1 MKRTAALLLAA
12 SLLGCSTAPRPAGE
26 TADPQVEWLRKN
38 AIPFRSISPADRD
51 FSDLQ
56 PLKKVLLN
64 RRIVLLG
71 EQSHGDGTT
80 FLAKARLIEFLHE
93 EMGFDV
99 LAFESGLYD
108 CWRADQALQSG
119 EDPVKA
125 VRSGVFPIWTR
136 SEQVVPLMEYLG
148 ARSRTRRRLELA
160 GFDSQ
165 FTGSASGDHLVS
177 DLTAYLKGL
186 GSAAAGEADWPAFT
200 ATLQALTRGAWEAG
214 EMPVPPASEQE
225 AFLGRIEKLRSEI
238 AASGRRDPD
247 ALFWLQLLES
257 TAAYARMEWDA
268 DPGSEAGHMRV
279 RQLRD
284 GQMGR
289 NLIWLANEHYP
300 GRKII
305 VWAATY
311 HAARNLDRIDPG
323 SPELARFYQA
333 VSPAGEVAWKTLG
346 EQMYTLGFTA
356 YEGNVGSVFRTAPP
370 EPLLEPTAG
379 SLEDLMFRAGLENAF
394 VDFRNPPPGGDWL
407 RQPLISRPLGY
418 TEMKADWTQVMDGM
432 MFTKNMEP
440 SKRADV
446 PRQP

>member
-1 MKRTAALLLAA
+1 LLLAA

-26 TADPQVEWLRKN
+26 TADPRIGWLQKN

-56 PLKKVLLN
+56 PLKKILRN

-99 LAFESGLYD
+99 LAFESGLYN
-108 CWRADQALQSG
+108 CWRANQALRSG

-125 VRSGVFPIWTR
+125 VRSGVFAIWTL
-136 SEQVVPLMEYLG
+136 SEQVKPLMEYLG
-148 ARSRTRRRLELA
+148 ATSRTGRPLELA

-165 FTGSASGDHLVS
+165 FTGSASGNHLVS

-186 GSAAAGEADWPAFT
+186 GSGAAGEADWPAFT
-200 ATLQALTRGAWEAG
+200 EKLQALTQGSWEAG
-214 EMPVPPASEQE
+214 EMPVPPAPEQE
-225 AFLGRIEKLRSEI
+225 AFLDRIEKLQSEI
-238 AASGRRDPD
+238 ATSVRPD
-247 ALFWLQLLES
+247 SEAPFWLQLLES
-257 TAAYARMEWDA
+257 TAAYARMEWEP
-268 DPGSEAGHMRV
+268 DPGSEAGNLRV

-284 GQMGR
+284 SQMGR
-289 NLIWLANEHYP
+289 NLIWLANERYP

-333 VSPAGEVAWKTLG
+333 VEPMGEVAWKILG
-346 EQMYTLGFTA
+346 DQMYTLGFTA
-356 YEGNVGSVFRTAPP
+356 YEGQVGNVFRTHPP
-370 EPLLEPTAG
+370 EPLDKPTAG
-379 SLEDLMFRAGLENAF
+379 SLEDLLFQAGLENAL
-394 VDFRNPPPGGDWL
+394 VDFRNPPRGGDWL

-418 TEMKADWTQVMDGM
+418 TEMKGDWTQVLDGM
-432 MFTKNMEP
+432 MFTRVMEP
-440 SKRADV
+440 SKRAGGI
-446 PRQP
+446 PQP